1 MEISRNLLGCVKSGR
16 KNSVAINL
24 QKHSGQSLCLNIP
37 NENLDRVEQFIKLNG
52 GSIQE
57 SRTLHSMI
65 YSVEEFRELYRQM
78 IINAKN
84 CKDRKRF
91 INIWT
96 HLFDNIGQKDCM
108 TYIKQIAD
116 FFYDEC
122 IDRQEKLVESFEGS
136 NDNDEDYTRMISSM
150 LRLKKFF
157 KEKRGEEE

>member
-1 MEISRNLLGCVKSGR
+1 
-16 KNSVAINL
+16 
-24 QKHSGQSLCLNIP
+24 
-37 NENLDRVEQFIKLNG
+37 
-52 GSIQE
+52 
-57 SRTLHSMI
+57 MI

-96 HLFDNIGQKDCM
+96 HLFDNIGQKDYM